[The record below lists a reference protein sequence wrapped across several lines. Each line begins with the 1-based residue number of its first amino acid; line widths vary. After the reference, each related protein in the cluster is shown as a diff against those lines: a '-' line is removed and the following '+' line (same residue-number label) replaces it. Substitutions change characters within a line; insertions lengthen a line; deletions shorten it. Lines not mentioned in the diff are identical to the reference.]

1 MCPNRRFRMARYWC
15 APWRWVCA
23 PPTAKSSWEPT
34 APLPPA
40 SNSDGSSLAGLA
52 PDILIECTGAPA
64 VIRSCFGAIAPAGIV
79 CLTGVTEPGK
89 MLDLDIGGVNRA
101 MVLNNEAVF
110 GTVNANHRHYEMAA
124 EALAR
129 ADKTWLG
136 RLITRRVPLERWNE
150 ALERR
155 HDDIKVII
163 EFAH

>member
-1 MCPNRRFRMARYWC
+1 MQDLGGTYH
-15 APWRWVCA
+15 
-23 PPTAKSSWEPT
+23 
-34 APLPPA
+34 
-40 SNSDGSSLAGLA
+40 SDGSSLAGLA

-64 VIRSCFGAIAPAGIV
+64 VIRSCFGAMAPAGIV

>member
-1 MCPNRRFRMARYWC
+1 
-15 APWRWVCA
+15 
-23 PPTAKSSWEPT
+23 
-34 APLPPA
+34 
-40 SNSDGSSLAGLA
+40 
-52 PDILIECTGAPA
+52 
-64 VIRSCFGAIAPAGIV
+64 
-79 CLTGVTEPGK
+79 